1 MLLHQLLFG
10 VPLILGTL
18 LVVCSVLGASE
29 WGELDGD
36 SAETSDVGAG
46 EPGDGGLL
54 GMLGIGRIP
63 LMLVA
68 TLQLLLF
75 GGAGFAVID
84 PSRAA
89 LGPDLGLAVAV
100 AIAALVALVGTAG
113 SAWLLDFIWPRTE
126 TYAPSADELI
136 GLCGTVLVRLGTDQ
150 VVVRVR
156 DPGGAEL
163 QLHCHVSGDV
173 SAGDSVELTARERQR
188 GHYVARRVRADDVRL
203 ARGTAAQAAVEKE
216 Q

>member
-36 SAETSDVGAG
+36 SVETSDADADAPEG
-46 EPGDGGLL
+46 GGLL
-54 GMLGIGRIP
+54 SVLGIGRIP

-68 TLQLLLF
+68 TFLLLLF
-75 GGAGFAVID
+75 GGAGFAMIG
-84 PSRAA
+84 PSRAV
-89 LGPDLGLAVAV
+89 LGPGLGLVFAGATAV
-100 AIAALVALVGTAG
+100 LVALVGTAC
-113 SAWLLDFIWPRTE
+113 SAWLLDLVWPRTE

-136 GLCGTVLVRLGTDQ
+136 GLCGTVLVRLGADH

-163 QLHCHVSGDV
+163 QLHCEVSADV

-188 GHYVARRVRADDVRL
+188 GHYVARKIRADDVRL
-203 ARGTAAQAAVEKE
+203 ARGTPAQAGVEKE